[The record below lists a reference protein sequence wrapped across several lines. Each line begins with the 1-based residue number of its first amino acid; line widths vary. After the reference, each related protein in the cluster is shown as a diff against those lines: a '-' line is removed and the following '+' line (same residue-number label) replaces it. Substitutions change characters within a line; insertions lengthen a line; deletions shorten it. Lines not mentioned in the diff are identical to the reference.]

1 MSIRVL
7 KPGLHTTMQDLGRPG
22 WRAYGVPEGGAMDR
36 MALRTANLLVGNA
49 EGAAGLELT
58 LTGPQLVAEEALL
71 LAVCG
76 ADMAPLVDGEA
87 LPLERPVW
95 IAAGTVI
102 SFPPA
107 VSGCR
112 AYVAA
117 AGGFAAEAALG
128 SRGTDTRAGIG
139 GVAGAGRPLRAG
151 DVLPLGSAPP
161 QAAALRAALAARAA
175 AAKPQGRRRS
185 WAAPGWFAPP
195 PLQAPRPR
203 GGGNTAGIRL
213 RVMPGAEYGQ
223 FREAARTALMRERF
237 RVAPASDRMGVRLDG
252 PPLHMEDSAEL
263 LSHGVIAG
271 TIQVPRGGAPIIL
284 GADCQTTG
292 GYPKLA
298 HVITAD
304 LPLLAQCKP
313 GDDIAFE
320 LVTLEEAQRCYL
332 EQERGMR
339 MLAAAIALHSK
350 RIT

>member
-1 MSIRVL
+1 MRIL
-7 KPGLHTTMQDLGRPG
+7 KPGLHTTIQDLGRAG
-22 WRAYGVPEGGAMDR
+22 WRAFGIPEGGAMDSI
-36 MALRTANLLVGNA
+36 ALRTANLLVGNDQ
-49 EGAAGLELT
+49 GAAGLELT
-58 LTGPQLVAEEALL
+58 LTGPQLVAEKELL
-71 LAVCG
+71 IAVCG
-76 ADMAPLVDGEA
+76 AGMAPFIDGEP

-102 SFPPA
+102 TFGPA
-107 VSGCR
+107 ASGCR
-112 AYVAA
+112 AYLAA
-117 AGGFAAEAALG
+117 AGGIAAEAALG

-139 GVAGAGRPLRAG
+139 GVAGRPLRAG
-151 DVLPLGSAPP
+151 DVLPLGSASP
-161 QAAALRAALAARAA
+161 QAAAWRATLAARAA
-175 AAKPQGRRRS
+175 AKPQGRRS

-195 PLQAPRPR
+195 PAQLR
-203 GGGNTAGIRL
+203 GRATPSGIRL

-223 FREAARTALMRERF
+223 FREAARTALLRERF
-237 RVAPASDRMGVRLDG
+237 RVAPASDRMGVRLEG
-252 PPLHMEDSAEL
+252 PPLPLEDSDQEL

-320 LVTLEEAQRCYL
+320 LVTLAEAQRGYM
-332 EQERGMR
+332 EQERDMR
-339 MLAAAIALHSK
+339 MLAAAIALRMRK
-350 RIT
+350 N